1 MDFRAVL
8 SSCGLSPLRAI
19 DVGTLQVNLGYRC
32 NMSCKHCHVQ
42 AGPGRIEEMGGAT
55 LKEVKKALR
64 ENGVRVLD
72 LTGGAPEL
80 HSEFRNLVGEARGLG
95 AHVIVRS
102 NLTVLTETGMKDL
115 PEFFGSHSVEVVA
128 SLPHYTPEP
137 VDRVRG
143 QGAFLRS
150 IEALRKLNE
159 LGYGSGTGSLK
170 LGLVFNPQGAFLPP
184 TQRVLEQEYRREL
197 GDRYGIA
204 FDALYT
210 FTNMPIGR
218 FRDFLVRSGNFTGY
232 MRKLADAFNPATLSN
247 VMCRHLVSV
256 RWDGALHDCDFNQ
269 ILGLPLHSDCPSSI
283 ADFDH
288 SGLAK
293 REIAVGDHCF
303 GCTAGQGST

>member
-1 MDFRAVL
+1 VDFRAVL
-8 SSCGLSPLRAI
+8 SSCGFSPLRAI

-204 FDALYT
+204 FDVL
-210 FTNMPIGR
+210 
-218 FRDFLVRSGNFTGY
+218 
-232 MRKLADAFNPATLSN
+232 
-247 VMCRHLVSV
+247 
-256 RWDGALHDCDFNQ
+256 
-269 ILGLPLHSDCPSSI
+269 
-283 ADFDH
+283 
-288 SGLAK
+288 
-293 REIAVGDHCF
+293 
-303 GCTAGQGST
+303 